1 MVGNKEENT
10 ALHRDEMARVA
21 VESLYYGEFTTGL
34 QYCFM
39 NHSNIRRN
47 LATGEWS
54 RESCLSVCWRLKI
67 INFIVG
73 FLENT

>member
-1 MVGNKEENT
+1 MGGNKEENA
-10 ALHRDEMARVA
+10 ALHRDEMARV
-21 VESLYYGEFTTGL
+21 VESLYYGEFTAGL
-34 QYCFM
+34 QYCFT